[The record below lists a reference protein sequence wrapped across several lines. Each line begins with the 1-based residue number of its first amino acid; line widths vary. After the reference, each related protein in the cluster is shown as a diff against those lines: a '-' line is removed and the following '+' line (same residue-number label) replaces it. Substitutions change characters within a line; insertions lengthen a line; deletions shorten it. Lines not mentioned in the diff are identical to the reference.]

1 MRNSTSLFL
10 RIYIQN
16 LCIKEGREGVNT
28 GSNYQFMEVD
38 LQVSKHE
45 FIECAQEEE
54 PVKEIET
61 ETAKEEPVP
70 EVIKATLS
78 ITTTTTALTT
88 TTAAATTSSSTVLT
102 TNTSSSDT
110 KVCESVTSSAVKI
123 PVTSE
128 VKVDDVTSHDRTK
141 LSLKLPPR
149 PEDYDF
155 YWYQDD
161 DGTWRNEYDDQVGN
175 QFNPF
180 FIY

>member
-1 MRNSTSLFL
+1 
-10 RIYIQN
+10 
-16 LCIKEGREGVNT
+16 
-28 GSNYQFMEVD
+28 MEVD
-38 LQVSKHE
+38 LQVSKHD

-78 ITTTTTALTT
+78 TTTTALTT
-88 TTAAATTSSSTVLT
+88 TTTTTTASTTTSSSTVLT
-102 TNTSSSDT
+102 TNTSSSDS
-110 KVCESVTSSAVKI
+110 KVSESVTSSAVKS

-128 VKVDDVTSHDRTK
+128 VKTDDVTSHDRTK

-161 DGTWRNEYDDQVGN
+161 DGTWRNEYDDQVGK
-175 QFNPF
+175 PV
-180 FIY
+180 

>member
-1 MRNSTSLFL
+1 M
-10 RIYIQN
+10 
-16 LCIKEGREGVNT
+16 
-28 GSNYQFMEVD
+28 
-38 LQVSKHE
+38 SKHD
-45 FIECAQEEE
+45 FIEFAQEEE

-78 ITTTTTALTT
+78 TTTTTTTPALTATTTTTTTTTTAST
-88 TTAAATTSSSTVLT
+88 TTSSSTVLT
-102 TNTSSSDT
+102 TNTSSSDS
-110 KVCESVTSSAVKI
+110 KVSESVTSSAVKS

-128 VKVDDVTSHDRTK
+128 VKTDDVTSHDRTK

-161 DGTWRNEYDDQVGN
+161 DGTWRNEYDDQVGK
-175 QFNPF
+175 PV
-180 FIY
+180 

>member
-1 MRNSTSLFL
+1 
-10 RIYIQN
+10 
-16 LCIKEGREGVNT
+16 
-28 GSNYQFMEVD
+28 MEVD
-38 LQVSKHE
+38 LQVSKHD

-78 ITTTTTALTT
+78 TTTTALTT
-88 TTAAATTSSSTVLT
+88 TTTTTTASTTTSSSTVLT
-102 TNTSSSDT
+102 TNTSSSDS
-110 KVCESVTSSAVKI
+110 KVSESVASSAVKS

-128 VKVDDVTSHDRTK
+128 VKTDDVTSHDRTK

-161 DGTWRNEYDDQVGN
+161 DGTWRNEYDDQVGK
-175 QFNPF
+175 PV
-180 FIY
+180 